1 MKYEESP
8 SCTQARNKV
17 EVILRMN
24 ELPSRHTN
32 AVSLIAELGS
42 ESSAHGLARIVSS
55 KGNKR
60 RLIWTLLVIIG
71 LAAATVQFSM
81 LVKKYLQFQVVE
93 VSEVKDSMPVEFP
106 AITVCNIEPISLR
119 KVRKL
124 LSLPDAAL
132 KKWLEF
138 VYRFKF
144 GKQSAHL
151 SSIRA
156 FYENLGDEAEY
167 VRHELKDFMLHCRF
181 NKETCGGSNFTTSF
195 DGNYYSC
202 FTFNRGNSD
211 KILMHSTGPENGLS
225 LIIAVDNDNPPLGTY
240 GVYNIDSNILHSAGV
255 RVVVHAPNTMPS
267 PVNHGFDVPP
277 GYSSSIGLKAVLHT
291 RLSEPYGNCSNSILE
306 GSENYNNTFFTC
318 LQLCKQRKIIEKCGC
333 KSSDLPELPSS
344 HSVPFCGYIKNW
356 REMVAHPDNYPP
368 NVYLP
373 KLICE
378 EHVSHEMTTD
388 RSYEVSCKCVQ
399 PCHETTFQKSVSL
412 SYWPLEFYQL
422 NILQL
427 LYNGTI
433 AQSQLDE
440 AYTYL
445 SNITEEESQKE
456 DSTMDKGYSTK
467 EKEQAERA
475 SKLIR
480 QNLLRVNIYLED
492 LSVVEFR
499 QMPAYDMADLFADIG
514 GTMGLWMGISVLTI
528 MELVELIIRL
538 IMLLFYTETR
548 QMPEKTTLPNGVI
561 QQQQAERRQFIR
573 HDGLESSV

>member
-1 MKYEESP
+1 MKEAKP
-8 SCTQARNKV
+8 KDRGV
-17 EVILRMN
+17 L
-24 ELPSRHTN
+24 
-32 AVSLIAELGS
+32 SLIAELGS

-55 KGNKR
+55 KQTKR
-60 RLIWTLLVIIG
+60 RLIWTILVIIG

-124 LSLPDAAL
+124 LSLPNADL
-132 KKWLEF
+132 KRWLEF

-144 GKQSAHL
+144 GKQTAHL
-151 SSIRA
+151 TSIRA

-167 VRHELKDFMLHCRF
+167 VRHELKDFIKHCRF
-181 NKETCGGSNFTTSF
+181 NKDQCGSSNFTMSF

-202 FTFNRGNSD
+202 FTFNRGHYD

-225 LIIAVDNDNPPLGTY
+225 LILAVDNDNPPLGTY

-267 PVNHGFDVPP
+267 PVNHGIDVPP

-291 RLSEPYGNCSNSILE
+291 RLSEPYGNCSNSVLE
-306 GSENYNNTFFTC
+306 GAESYNNTFFTC
-318 LQLCKQRKIIEKCGC
+318 LQMCKQRIIIEKCRC
-333 KSSDLPELPSS
+333 KSSGLPEVQSS
-344 HSVPFCGYIKNW
+344 ANVPFCGYIENW
-356 REMVAHPDNYPP
+356 RDMIASPNQYPHD
-368 NVYLP
+368 VYLP
-373 KLICE
+373 RLICE

-422 NILQL
+422 NILEL
-427 LYNGTI
+427 LYNGSI
-433 AQSQLDE
+433 DQNRLKE
-440 AYTYL
+440 AYTVL
-445 SNITEEESQKE
+445 SNLTKQESMKHE
-456 DSTMDKGYSTK
+456 SSK
-467 EKEQAERA
+467 EKENMEAGYSSQEREEADRA

-499 QMPAYDMADLFADIG
+499 QMPAYDLADLFADIG

-528 MELVELIIRL
+528 MELVELVIRL
-538 IMLLFYTETR
+538 ILLMFRSETR
-548 QMPEKTTLPNGVI
+548 QMPEKQTIPNGMV
-561 QQQQAERRQFIR
+561 QPERRQFLQT
-573 HDGLESSV
+573 GFESSV